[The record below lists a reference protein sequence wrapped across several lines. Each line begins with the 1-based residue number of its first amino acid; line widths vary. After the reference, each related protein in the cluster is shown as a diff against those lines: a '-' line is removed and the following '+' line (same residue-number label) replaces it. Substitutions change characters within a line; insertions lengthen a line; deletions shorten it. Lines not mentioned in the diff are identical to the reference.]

1 MNILKNI
8 RISKDNK
15 LKPLKGN
22 TVRVYRSVNP
32 ISIEKLQQLGAT
44 VILVNN
50 PPVES
55 MVDAVLRDA
64 RFSQGESQTLKK
76 GT

>member
-1 MNILKNI
+1 MEFLKNI

-22 TVRVYRSVNP
+22 TFHVYRSVNP
-32 ISIEKLQQLGAT
+32 KSIDKLIELGAN
-44 VILVNN
+44 VFLVNN

-64 RFSQGESQTLKK
+64 GFSQGESQTLKK